1 MRTTPIFSTAA
12 ESTPSVVGEWYP
24 VAFIGWISVFVLI
37 QSCWCPIWHAAI
49 ASISVSLENPMVP
62 WIHIFPDEI
71 HIFSGSSGRL
81 HRTFFMGTPCSSQP
95 KRSNLTNS
103 EGFYPVSIKWV
114 TPIAGWFTREKSHRS
129 KCMMTGGKP
138 YLGNHD
144 TNWCGKP
151 TIWRWFSKE
160 TMRFPHSSLPHPTE
174 SPEKTDAKKYI
185 PNLR

>member
-1 MRTTPIFSTAA
+1 MLPRKQDIGCTVAPLHSDIKIVDEDNSNFFNCCRVYPISCGWMISCCVYWLNLCLCADPIMLMSNLACCNCFNQCFFG
-12 ESTPSVVGEWYP
+12 ES
-24 VAFIGWISVFVLI
+24 
-37 QSCWCPIWHAAI
+37 
-49 ASISVSLENPMVP
+49 MVP

-138 YLGNHD
+138 YLGN
-144 TNWCGKP
+144 
-151 TIWRWFSKE
+151 TIQIDVENPPFEMIFEGNHAFS
-160 TMRFPHSSLPHPTE
+160 TF
-174 SPEKTDAKKYI
+174 
-185 PNLR
+185 